1 MTFTDEKG
9 GIMDES
15 SHGHNSGYTLLG
27 RMFAMGQVQGILA
40 TVDREL
46 GIEYKQP
53 GFFD

>member
-1 MTFTDEKG
+1 
-9 GIMDES
+9 MDET

-27 RMFAMGQVQGILA
+27 RMFAMAQVQGLMAAI
-40 TVDREL
+40 DHEM